1 MRMSRVNISHIQLYA
16 FTGGTEGGDHQ
27 IKKQNKKGKN
37 TKQTNKKD
45 ENSEAA
51 RTFNISVCTSER
63 VAAGLCALY
72 GESIVSY
79 RSGP

>member
-1 MRMSRVNISHIQLYA
+1 MRMNISHIQLYA
-16 FTGGTEGGDHQ
+16 FTGGTKGGDHQ
-27 IKKQNKKGKN
+27 IEKQNKKGKN
-37 TKQTNKKD
+37 TKQTKD